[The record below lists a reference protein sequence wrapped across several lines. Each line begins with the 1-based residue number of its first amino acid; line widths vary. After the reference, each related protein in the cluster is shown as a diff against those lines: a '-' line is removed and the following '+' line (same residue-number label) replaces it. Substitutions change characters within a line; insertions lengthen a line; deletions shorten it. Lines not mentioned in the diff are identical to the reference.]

1 MGLGDLLALICYG
14 QNIEIRDRDTEKIY
28 FKGLID
34 KFKQSFI
41 DYYIYH
47 LASKEISM
55 VCSSNDC
62 DHDDYLI
69 IEVF

>member
-1 MGLGDLLALICYG
+1 MDLGDLMRLICLG
-14 QNIEIRDRDTEKIY
+14 QNIEIRNQETEEIY

-34 KFKQSFI
+34 KFTQNFDGYS
-41 DYYIYH
+41 IYN
-47 LASKEISM
+47 LAIKEVAM

-69 IEVF
+69 IEVY

>member
-1 MGLGDLLALICYG
+1 MELENLMRLICYG
-14 QNIEIRDRDTEKIY
+14 QNIEIRDRDSEEIY

-34 KFKQSFI
+34 EFRQKM
-41 DYYIYH
+41 YYYYKH
-47 LASKEISM
+47 DLAFKEITM

-69 IEVF
+69 IEVS